1 MKNKFI
7 TTVVAT
13 ALALTMT
20 FSLANGMDVKAAE
33 ITEDSLVAAEDTNVG
48 NESVDIQQQEPVE
61 ISELETTENN
71 DLSKSSE
78 SITVDESIAEDIL
91 ATQHYQDS
99 VITPYGNNHWNG
111 KEKIDISK
119 EKDDAVILEI
129 SAKGKRA
136 IQLKEKNEFEQN
148 IVQVDKSA
156 DDLPAYSGMYDVDK
170 TISSSLENCSK
181 EEQGFVYDII
191 RENFLIGNG
200 SSMSEEER
208 QANISLGMKKAE
220 YAANNFI
227 SEDKKSSFLDAME
240 SIAKLA
246 SAGKMNAD
254 GNMDYG
260 VKKGNYLGHGSNLV
274 YTTDG
279 LDMMRSMDSGAYD
292 EYQRI
297 SRESSNSDRQL
308 NTLKYLTNWY
318 SNAVTK
324 NPHMVEK
331 YEAKSDEYIEKN
343 VKNQKV
349 DSTFS
354 DLKTESKSAF
364 IESLKAFQAQNPNF
378 LSNIVNKELSR
389 KYWAY
394 GIIA

>member
-1 MKNKFI
+1 MIEKMADDLI
-7 TTVVAT
+7 GQ
-13 ALALTMT
+13 MT
-20 FSLANGMDVKAAE
+20 EA
-33 ITEDSLVAAEDTNVG
+33 
-48 NESVDIQQQEPVE
+48 
-61 ISELETTENN
+61 
-71 DLSKSSE
+71 
-78 SITVDESIAEDIL
+78 
-91 ATQHYQDS
+91 
-99 VITPYGNNHWNG
+99 

-136 IQLKEKNEFEQN
+136 IQLKEKNEFEQD

-246 SAGKMNAD
+246 SAGRMNAD

-389 KYWAY
+389 KYWASLY
-394 GIIA
+394 DESGEDES

>member
-1 MKNKFI
+1 MKI
-7 TTVVAT
+7 
-13 ALALTMT
+13 
-20 FSLANGMDVKAAE
+20 
-33 ITEDSLVAAEDTNVG
+33 
-48 NESVDIQQQEPVE
+48 
-61 ISELETTENN
+61 
-71 DLSKSSE
+71 
-78 SITVDESIAEDIL
+78 

-148 IVQVDKSA
+148 IVQV
-156 DDLPAYSGMYDVDK
+156 VDK

-200 SSMSEEER
+200 SSVSEEER

-260 VKKGNYLGHGSNLV
+260 VKK
-274 YTTDG
+274 
-279 LDMMRSMDSGAYD
+279 
-292 EYQRI
+292 E
-297 SRESSNSDRQL
+297 
-308 NTLKYLTNWY
+308 
-318 SNAVTK
+318 
-324 NPHMVEK
+324 
-331 YEAKSDEYIEKN
+331 
-343 VKNQKV
+343 
-349 DSTFS
+349 
-354 DLKTESKSAF
+354 
-364 IESLKAFQAQNPNF
+364 
-378 LSNIVNKELSR
+378 
-389 KYWAY
+389 
-394 GIIA
+394 II